1 MINNSSCKTAIQN
14 MKTLINECFQVCELK
29 NSTYTPT
36 KKTLANH
43 ELFNAIGAIP
53 VGSSGSTDYG
63 QNFSGFN
70 VTASNDSNVTIDCGD
85 IGTGW
90 KAITIYSNTKNGW
103 FSIYKISSNICIL
116 SANPWYAIVGDPVL
130 EDGQFPYNLESSSY
144 RCLYSIS
151 GNNISLTAESYIGQD
166 SSSDISM
173 CCNQI
178 NKTSY
183 YMLDTIDII
192 Y

>member
-1 MINNSSCKTAIQN
+1 MIDNSSCKTAIKN
-14 MKTLINECFQVCELK
+14 MKTLIDECFQVCELK
-29 NSTYTPT
+29 NSTYTPS

-43 ELFNAIGAIP
+43 ELFNAIGGIP
-53 VGSSGSTDYG
+53 VGSGGTTNYAQS
-63 QNFSGFN
+63 FSGFN
-70 VTASNDSNVTIDCGD
+70 VTANGDSNVTINCGD
-85 IGTGW
+85 IGANW

-103 FSIYKISSNICIL
+103 FSIYKISNNICIL
-116 SANPWYAIVGDPVL
+116 SANPWYAITDDPVL
-130 EDGQFPYNLESSSY
+130 EDGQFPYSLESSSY

-151 GNNISLTAESYIGQD
+151 GNTISLTAESYIGQD

-178 NKTSY
+178 SKTSD

>member
-1 MINNSSCKTAIQN
+1 MIDNSRCKTAIQN

-29 NSTYTPT
+29 NSTYTPA

-43 ELFNAIGAIP
+43 ELFNAIGGIP
-53 VGSSGSTDYG
+53 VGSSGTTSYA
-63 QNFSGFN
+63 QSFSGFS
-70 VTASNDSNVTIDCGD
+70 VTANDDSNVTINCGS
-85 IGTGW
+85 IGANW

-103 FSIYKISSNICIL
+103 FSIYKISNNICIL
-116 SANPWYAIVGDPVL
+116 SANPWYAIVDDPVL
-130 EDGQFPYNLESSSY
+130 EDGQFPYSLESSSY

-151 GNNISLTAESYIGQD
+151 GNSISLTAESYIGQN
-166 SSSDISM
+166 SSSDISI

-178 NKTSY
+178 SNESY
-183 YMLDTIDII
+183 YMLDTIDVI